1 MAVAASN
8 VQWHFT
14 LTMALMA
21 EWLRLVQRDVISIG
35 AQITVQKAGTDQYT
49 ILFYHF
55 AFCRIS

>member
-1 MAVAASN
+1 
-8 VQWHFT
+8 
-14 LTMALMA
+14 MALMA

-55 AFCRIS
+55 AFSRISECNIASTWTCK